1 MRYEMMT
8 PDSIRNAIKKSLPVV
23 LPAGVIEYH
32 GEHLGPGVDTVLITK
47 LMEEIEKQMDVI
59 VLPAFFYGSAS
70 YAVEPPEENG
80 TIHISSGT
88 VFKFAIELFKGLLRI
103 GFRNI
108 HVIIHHQSENF
119 ASGMPT
125 DLAFKLAAR
134 QAIFDFLEKN
144 LGEGWWGTSARNYY
158 QQQKKGK
165 DPFSWIKVHPFMSEE
180 IQKKFP
186 IDHAGKL
193 ETSLMM
199 VLCPEAVN
207 MKKFSDKK
215 WYTQTAKHATEDYGN
230 EAKRHIIENL
240 KKILA
245 EK

>member
-1 MRYEMMT
+1 MKYELMT
-8 PDSIRNAIKKSLPVV
+8 PDLIRSAIKKSLPVV

-32 GEHLGPGVDTVLITK
+32 GEHLGVGVDTLVITRVI
-47 LMEEIEKQMDVI
+47 EEIEKQIDIV

-70 YAVEPPEENG
+70 YAVEPPEQKG
-80 TIHISSGT
+80 TIHISSET
-88 VFKFAIELFKGLLRI
+88 VFKFAIELFHGLLRI

-108 HVIIHHQSENF
+108 YVIVHHQSENF
-119 ASGMPT
+119 TSGMPT
-125 DLAFKLAAR
+125 DLAFKLAAK

-144 LGEGWWGTSARNYY
+144 LGEGWWGSSANNYY

-165 DPFSWIKVHPFMSEE
+165 DPFSWIKIYPFMSEE

-207 MKKFSDKK
+207 MKKFSDKN
-215 WYTQTAKHATEDYGN
+215 WYTRTAKQATKDYGN
-230 EAKRHIIENL
+230 EVKKHIIENL
-240 KKILA
+240 KKIFS
-245 EK
+245 E